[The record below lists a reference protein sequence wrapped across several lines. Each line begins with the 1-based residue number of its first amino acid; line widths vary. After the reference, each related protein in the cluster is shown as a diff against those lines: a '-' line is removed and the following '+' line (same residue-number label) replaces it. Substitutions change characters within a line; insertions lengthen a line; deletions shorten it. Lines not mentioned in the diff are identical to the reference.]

1 MWGKKIIYTGL
12 ATLLLGFSS
21 TASAEYFIGA
31 DVVSLKGDIAWGGS
45 SVSFVHDLT
54 PARLRLGYQGD
65 FFGFEVH
72 AYSKV
77 DADDTDNGYTTNLEL
92 DTTFGAYLRM
102 QEKWV
107 YARLGATW
115 FDTYYTVYDPS
126 NPGVPLVTDRDVIAM
141 PTFALGL
148 DIPLGKNF
156 AVNLD
161 YTYTDG
167 RARYPNIT
175 ASGPG
180 LTDPTLVIKGP
191 SLGLTLKF

>member
-1 MWGKKIIYTGL
+1 MWGSKKINLGL
-12 ATLLLGFSS
+12 VALLLGFSS
-21 TASAEYFIGA
+21 QASAEYLIGA
-31 DVVSLKGDIAWGGS
+31 DAAALKADIAWGGS

-54 PARLRLGYQGD
+54 PGRLRLGYQGD

-77 DADDTDNGYTTNLEL
+77 DDDATDNGFTTNLEL
-92 DTTFGAYLRM
+92 DASYGAYVRM

-107 YARLGATW
+107 YARLGVTW
-115 FDTYYTVYDPS
+115 FDTYYTVYDPL
-126 NPGVPLVTDRDVIAM
+126 NPGVSLVTDRDVIAM
-141 PTFALGL
+141 PTFAIGF
-148 DIPLGKNF
+148 DIPLGKNL

-161 YTYTDG
+161 YTYADG

-191 SLGLTLKF
+191 GLGLTLKF